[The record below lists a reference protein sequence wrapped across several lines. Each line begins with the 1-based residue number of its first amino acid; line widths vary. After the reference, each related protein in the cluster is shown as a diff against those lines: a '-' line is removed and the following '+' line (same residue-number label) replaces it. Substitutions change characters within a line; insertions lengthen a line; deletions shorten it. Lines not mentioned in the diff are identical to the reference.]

1 VVHFYLL
8 LNFVTTGA
16 VEPIFGAGVN
26 WGGPKPLPRRSDSG
40 KNRLGIVSRCTGSR
54 RRASF
59 FCPARF
65 LRSRS
70 LFCRGRGENETYKFE
85 ALTKVEES
93 RPAST
98 IYRKVGSKRGAS
110 EALSLVGQ

>member
-40 KNRLGIVSRCTGSR
+40 KNRLGIVSR

-70 LFCRGRGENETYKFE
+70 RFCRGRGENETYKFE

-110 EALSLVGQ
+110 EALSLVRQ